1 VELVREMKSKKRRKR
16 EENILLKGIVKVKGV
31 IARALPSLLA
41 MRSLA
46 SRTDPLRM
54 SNLISIRIRV
64 FKGFFSLLLSSLFI
78 FKLSFITS
86 L

>member
-1 VELVREMKSKKRRKR
+1 V
-16 EENILLKGIVKVKGV
+16 LLRGGDV
-31 IARALPSLLA
+31 IARALLSLLA

-46 SRTDPLRM
+46 LRIDPFRV
-54 SNLISIRIRV
+54 SNPISIKIRV
-64 FKGFFSLLLSSLFI
+64 FKGFSSLLLSSFFI

>member
-1 VELVREMKSKKRRKR
+1 M
-16 EENILLKGIVKVKGV
+16 LLKGGDVT
-31 IARALPSLLA
+31 ARALPSLLA

-46 SRTDPLRM
+46 LRIDPLRM
-54 SNLISIRIRV
+54 SNPTSTRIGVLR
-64 FKGFFSLLLSSLFI
+64 GFSSLLLSSLFI

>member
-1 VELVREMKSKKRRKR
+1 MLSR
-16 EENILLKGIVKVKGV
+16 GGDV

-46 SRTDPLRM
+46 LKTDPLRM
-54 SNLISIRIRV
+54 SNPIGTRIGV
-64 FKGFFSLLLSSLFI
+64 LKGFSSLLLSSLFI

>member
-1 VELVREMKSKKRRKR
+1 M
-16 EENILLKGIVKVKGV
+16 LLKGGDVT
-31 IARALPSLLA
+31 ARALLSFLA

-46 SRTDPLRM
+46 SRTDPLRI
-54 SNLISIRIRV
+54 SNPISTRIRV
-64 FKGFFSLLLSSLFI
+64 LKGFSSLLLSSLFI

>member
-1 VELVREMKSKKRRKR
+1 M
-16 EENILLKGIVKVKGV
+16 LLRGGDVM
-31 IARALPSLLA
+31 ARALPSLLA

-46 SRTDPLRM
+46 LRTDSFWM
-54 SNLISIRIRV
+54 SNPISTRIRV
-64 FKGFFSLLLSSLFI
+64 LKGFFSLFLSSLFI

>member
-1 VELVREMKSKKRRKR
+1 M
-16 EENILLKGIVKVKGV
+16 LLKGGDV

-46 SRTDPLRM
+46 LRIDPLRM
-54 SNLISIRIRV
+54 SNPISTRIRV
-64 FKGFFSLLLSSLFI
+64 LKGFSSFLLSSLFI

>member
-1 VELVREMKSKKRRKR
+1 M
-16 EENILLKGIVKVKGV
+16 
-31 IARALPSLLA
+31 ARALLSLLA

-46 SRTDPLRM
+46 SRIDPLRM
-54 SNLISIRIRV
+54 SNPASTRIRV
-64 FKGFFSLLLSSLFI
+64 FKGFSFLFLSSLFI

>member
-1 VELVREMKSKKRRKR
+1 MLINRRRLVISLRINYNLKKGGCHGTCSAK
-16 EENILLKGIVKVKGV
+16 
-31 IARALPSLLA
+31 PHLA

-46 SRTDPLRM
+46 LRTDPLRM
-54 SNLISIRIRV
+54 SNPASTRIGV
-64 FKGFFSLLLSSLFI
+64 LKGFFSLLLSSLFI

>member
-1 VELVREMKSKKRRKR
+1 M
-16 EENILLKGIVKVKGV
+16 LLKGEDV
-31 IARALPSLLA
+31 IARALLSLLT

-46 SRTDPLRM
+46 LRTDPLRI
-54 SNLISIRIRV
+54 SNLIGTRIRV
-64 FKGFFSLLLSSLFI
+64 LKGFSSLLFSSLFI

>member
-1 VELVREMKSKKRRKR
+1 M
-16 EENILLKGIVKVKGV
+16 LLRGGDVT
-31 IARALPSLLA
+31 ARALLSLLA

-46 SRTDPLRM
+46 LKTDPLWI
-54 SNLISIRIRV
+54 SNPASTKIGV
-64 FKGFFSLLLSSLFI
+64 FKGFSSLLLSSLFI

>member
-1 VELVREMKSKKRRKR
+1 MLTNRRRLVISLSASYNLKRGGCHGTCSIK
-16 EENILLKGIVKVKGV
+16 
-31 IARALPSLLA
+31 PHLA

-46 SRTDPLRM
+46 LRINLLRM
-54 SNLISIRIRV
+54 SNLASTRIGV
-64 FKGFFSLLLSSLFI
+64 FKGFSSLLLSSLFI

>member
-1 VELVREMKSKKRRKR
+1 M
-16 EENILLKGIVKVKGV
+16 LLKRGDV
-31 IARALPSLLA
+31 IARALLSLLA

-46 SRTDPLRM
+46 LRTDPFRI
-54 SNLISIRIRV
+54 SNFISTRIGV
-64 FKGFFSLLLSSLFI
+64 FKGFSSLLFSSLFI